1 LEYSYDADGHVIGKS
16 GSLART
22 NLPSTVTGN
31 SFNAANAMTAFG
43 PQTLSYDAN
52 GNLTND
58 GTNTYTWDARNHLN
72 AITGGSTASFQ
83 YDPFGRRT
91 QKTISGVTTQFLYDG
106 LNPVQELDGSSP
118 ANVTAN
124 LLTGTGID
132 QYFTRTDAAGTRN
145 LLTDTLGSTIALA
158 DSAGALQTQY
168 GYDPFGNATVT
179 GASSANPYRFT
190 GRENDGT
197 GLYYYRARY
206 YHSTFQRFVSQDLIQ
221 YASGGANLYNYVHN
235 DPINFSDL
243 LGFQATPTPGPVPS
257 PLPNPIPPS
266 PSPGPVPSPAPSPT
280 PPPNLPPWV
289 KCLATDACL
298 CIGEAGCGLVCGG
311 ELWENPAAYGPCNL
325 ACPLNVEMVCHN
337 IWSCP

>member
-1 LEYSYDADGHVIGKS
+1 MREGPVGDLEYSYDADGHVIRKS
-16 GSLART
+16 GSLAQT
-22 NLPSTVTGN
+22 NLPAALRGN
-31 SFNAANAMTAFG
+31 IFNADNAMTAFG
-43 PQTLSYDAN
+43 GQALTYDAN

-58 GTNTYTWDARNHLN
+58 GTNTYTWDARNHLS
-72 AITGGSTASFQ
+72 AIRGGSTASFQ
-83 YDPFGRRT
+83 YDPFGRRVL
-91 QKTISGVTTQFLYDG
+91 KTISGVTTQFLYDG

-206 YHSTFQRFVSQDLIQ
+206 YHSTFQRFASQDLIQ

-257 PLPNPIPPS
+257 PLPNPISPS
-266 PSPGPVPSPAPSPT
+266 PSPGPPSPT
-280 PPPNLPPWV
+280 PSP
-289 KCLATDACL
+289 T
-298 CIGEAGCGLVCGG
+298 
-311 ELWENPAAYGPCNL
+311 
-325 ACPLNVEMVCHN
+325 
-337 IWSCP
+337 